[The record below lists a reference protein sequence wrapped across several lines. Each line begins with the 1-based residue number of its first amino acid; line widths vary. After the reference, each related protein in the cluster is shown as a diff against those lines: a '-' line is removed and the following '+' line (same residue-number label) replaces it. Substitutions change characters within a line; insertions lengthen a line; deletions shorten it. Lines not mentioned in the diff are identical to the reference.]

1 LGEERGLADAE
12 NPSVRRLG
20 LIAAGLIAMTALALV
35 LATSG
40 RAKPNL
46 VHTCSSADE
55 QFIEAARTNMT
66 AMQLWSEQYQS
77 GDASNA
83 DVADQAETAAKIMR
97 GTDPTDWSLRQT
109 QRLVIAMLSEYAK
122 AIHAQAKHRNA
133 GPHMYRA
140 YGLANFAHAVLIRS
154 ERPLSKLGC
163 DVSPLL

>member
-1 LGEERGLADAE
+1 
-12 NPSVRRLG
+12 
-20 LIAAGLIAMTALALV
+20 MTALALV

-122 AIHAQAKHRNA
+122 AIKAEGKHRNA
-133 GPHMYRA
+133 GPHMYGGADPLGAAALEAR
-140 YGLANFAHAVLIRS
+140 LRRVAVALNATLSAWASPPPRS
-154 ERPLSKLGC
+154 AAASRGRS
-163 DVSPLL
+163 VNAA